1 MMPDTR
7 FPVTPPTNLAARQ
20 GAFMW
25 GRMAS
30 CAAIVNRR
38 ARRLAG
44 RPPGPTQLTKL
55 PHKHVF
61 ALLLQSVA
69 LLAIA
74 MPLCAADSLTEQGV
88 SAFQHGHYVEACRL
102 LQDAVSRDPND
113 EHARVF
119 LALARAGAGH
129 CADAIPEL
137 TARFG
142 ASADPDLGRLAGLAL
157 VQCLVSRG
165 DTDKAVPVEAQL
177 QAKYPDD
184 ADVLYQAARLHMKAF
199 NDVTHRMFER
209 TPASYRVNQLS
220 AEIFETQNR
229 FAEAAAE
236 YRKAIQ
242 KNPQALNLHF
252 RLGRAILLE
261 SHDPEA
267 LAAAR
272 KEFEAELA
280 LNADDAAA
288 EFQIGQILNASAKP
302 AEALPHFQ
310 KALDLSPDFIEA
322 ALAVGKM
329 RVQAKRYVE
338 AIALLE
344 HVVALDPRNE
354 AAHYNLMLAYRNS
367 GQMDKAKSEQQE
379 YEKLQSP
386 PEGEFTDFL
395 KKLGEKP
402 PAK

>member
-1 MMPDTR
+1 MR
-7 FPVTPPTNLAARQ
+7 LL
-20 GAFMW
+20 W

-55 PHKHVF
+55 PRKHVF

-113 EHARVF
+113 EHARAF
-119 LALARAGAGH
+119 LALSARRSRPLRRCHPGAYRAVWRFRRPRPRAAWRPGAG
-129 CADAIPEL
+129 PVPGV
-137 TARFG
+137 ARRHGQSRARGG
-142 ASADPDLGRLAGLAL
+142 AARSE
-157 VQCLVSRG
+157 VSRRCRRALPG
-165 DTDKAVPVEAQL
+165 RPPAHEGVQRRHPPHV
-177 QAKYPDD
+177 
-184 ADVLYQAARLHMKAF
+184 
-199 NDVTHRMFER
+199 ER

-280 LNADDAAA
+280 LNA
-288 EFQIGQILNASAKP
+288 G
-302 AEALPHFQ
+302 
-310 KALDLSPDFIEA
+310 
-322 ALAVGKM
+322 
-329 RVQAKRYVE
+329 
-338 AIALLE
+338 
-344 HVVALDPRNE
+344 
-354 AAHYNLMLAYRNS
+354 
-367 GQMDKAKSEQQE
+367 
-379 YEKLQSP
+379 
-386 PEGEFTDFL
+386 
-395 KKLGEKP
+395 
-402 PAK
+402 